1 MAYYEPQAWQAPVR
15 QGSWEQPA
23 PPSRSGTSSTA
34 QRDDSPAFASQFD
47 EVDRAVDNL
56 VKSGKLFN
64 SAPRRDSV
72 PPMTGRPYADYD
84 PRMMAG
90 AHPPRHHSVG
100 DYDAARP
107 HSASNLQG
115 FYAAQR
121 FQGRPN
127 EAEQMMQAKRRLAAQ
142 RERDLRN
149 YHQEQ
154 QYNRSLL
161 AEMSGNKSDRS
172 MSPAAMSEES
182 RRELIA
188 RQHRALYGHDSAA
201 FYPNGGL
208 DDRQAS
214 GAPNTTASAA
224 QGHSPRGV
232 DPFGGLSQVHGQ
244 PGSENPGQHPTGV
257 ASAQSGAVQKPRSRA
272 NSTSSPNASQT
283 SYNVFEQHQQSTST
297 SSPGVAA
304 NDSPNSRQGSNKMP
318 NTAVGPIGTRLM
330 PASSQAPNSA
340 LATSSASNPVHAAA
354 AGASNTGKK
363 ESSNVALGWGNGNG
377 VWRSKGSLGV
387 QASVWG

>member
-1 MAYYEPQAWQAPVR
+1 MLE
-15 QGSWEQPA
+15 
-23 PPSRSGTSSTA
+23 
-34 QRDDSPAFASQFD
+34 
-47 EVDRAVDNL
+47 EVDRAIDNL

-64 SAPRRDSV
+64 GVPRRESV
-72 PPMTGRPYADYD
+72 PLMMGRPYADYD
-84 PRMMAG
+84 PRMIG
-90 AHPPRHHSVG
+90 GIIPPRHHSIS
-100 DYDAARP
+100 DYDAIRP

-188 RQHRALYGHDSAA
+188 RQHRALYGKDSSA
-201 FYPNGGL
+201 FFPNGL
-208 DDRQAS
+208 ADDSQSAGASSTAPS
-214 GAPNTTASAA
+214 GARGP
-224 QGHSPRGV
+224 SPRGM
-232 DPFGGLSQVHGQ
+232 DPFGGLGQSHGQ
-244 PGSENPGQHPTGV
+244 TSSENPN
-257 ASAQSGAVQKPRSRA
+257 QSSGGPSTQSTAVPQTRSRA
-272 NSTSSPNASQT
+272 NSISASTNPNPT
-283 SYNVFEQHQQSTST
+283 SYGIFESNVAQQQQSAST
-297 SSPGVAA
+297 SSPGAT
-304 NDSPNSRQGSNKMP
+304 DPPTSRQGNNKSATP
-318 NTAVGPIGTRLM
+318 TVGPIGTRPV
-330 PASSQAPNSA
+330 PATSQAANPSLNKRSTTPLPSPLSYGFSHNEVGANNSSNGNEK
-340 LATSSASNPVHAAA
+340 ATSSAPNPAHSATT
-354 AGASNTGKK
+354 GASGSGKK
-363 ESSNVALGWGNGNG
+363 GSNNVGLGWGNGSG
-377 VWRSKGSLGV
+377 VWRTKGPLGV